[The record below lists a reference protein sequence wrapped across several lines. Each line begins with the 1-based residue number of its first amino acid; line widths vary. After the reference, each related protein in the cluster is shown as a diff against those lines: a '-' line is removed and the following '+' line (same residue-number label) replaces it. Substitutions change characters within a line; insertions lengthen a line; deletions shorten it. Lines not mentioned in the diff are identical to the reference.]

1 LSSSRR
7 RGSITADVSEESD
20 QRCASFCLVGG
31 SGSRALLR
39 SPGMTVLNWFTR
51 SRLGFAVRDDAGG
64 WGVKEPA
71 PVGPQRVLRAC
82 EVIEGGASGSPARC
96 VMVKVRARLLITRG
110 LFQRT
115 WSKARIGHPRLQGCE
130 ACGGTAPCPASATP
144 RERAPRR
151 ERMHNDIAEL
161 RAKVKN
167 KVRTFA
173 PSPLPFSG
181 RGWPAAAGR
190 ERGRAPPDVP
200 SPGSLC
206 SPPSPAEGGGKD
218 PRLILHAIPDRLR
231 RPG

>member
-1 LSSSRR
+1 MGAGSSTLSSPRR

-31 SGSRALLR
+31 YGSRALLR

-82 EVIEGGASGSPARC
+82 EVIEGGAWGSPARC
-96 VMVKVRARLLITRG
+96 GVEDVRARLLFAHG
-110 LFQRT
+110 LFQRI
-115 WSKARIGHPRLQGCE
+115 WSKARIGHPRAQDFE
-130 ACGGTAPCPASATP
+130 TCGGTAPYPASATP

-161 RAKVKN
+161 KATVKN
-167 KVRTFA
+167 KMGT
-173 PSPLPFSG
+173 
-181 RGWPAAAGR
+181 
-190 ERGRAPPDVP
+190 
-200 SPGSLC
+200 
-206 SPPSPAEGGGKD
+206 
-218 PRLILHAIPDRLR
+218 
-231 RPG
+231 